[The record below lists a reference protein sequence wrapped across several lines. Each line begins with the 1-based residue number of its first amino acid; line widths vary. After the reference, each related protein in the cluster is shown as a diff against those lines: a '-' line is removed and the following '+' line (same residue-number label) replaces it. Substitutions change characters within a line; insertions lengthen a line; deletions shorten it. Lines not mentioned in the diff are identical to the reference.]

1 MDPFSTYPRALL
13 TTCLTGYLIPFH
25 KMHVWFRWI
34 FYLNPGA
41 YAFEALMANEFVGRE
56 FRCIEPDYIPYGQG
70 YPNSAS
76 PYRGCSVLGS
86 NQEGIIDG
94 AAYIREQYSYSFD
107 HIWRSFGIIVG
118 FWVFFIF
125 LTSLGF
131 ELRNSQVGSSVLL
144 YKRGSKS
151 KRQSDEDKVVSRGPA
166 DLGLIS
172 GSVKH
177 STFTWNELDYY
188 VPFNGEKKQLLDK
201 VFGFVKPGSL
211 IALMGAS
218 GAGKTTWV
226 AFRFLNSSI
235 SANKDL
241 GRLLDVLAQRKDSG
255 EIIGSILIDGRPQGI
270 SFQRATGYCEQ
281 LDVHEKTATVREA
294 LIFSALL
301 RQPSHVSY
309 DEKVNYVDHIINLLE
324 LADIS
329 DALIGGESL
338 NPKLET
344 LADHSKYL
352 VQASVLNSESV

>member
-1 MDPFSTYPRALL
+1 
-13 TTCLTGYLIPFH
+13 
-25 KMHVWFRWI
+25 
-34 FYLNPGA
+34 
-41 YAFEALMANEFVGRE
+41 MANEFVGRE

-70 YPNSAS
+70 YPGSVS

-144 YKRGSKS
+144 YKRGSKL
-151 KRQSDEDKVVSRGPA
+151 KRQGDEDKVVSRSPV
-166 DLGLIS
+166 DLGSIS
-172 GSVKH
+172 GSVNH

-211 IALMGAS
+211 VALMGAS

-235 SANKDL
+235 SADKEL

-255 EIIGSILIDGRPQGI
+255 EIIGSILIDGRPQGV
-270 SFQRATGYCEQ
+270 SFQRTTGYCEQ

-294 LIFSALL
+294 LVFSALL

-309 DEKVNYVDHIINLLE
+309 DEKVKYVDHIINLLE
-324 LADIS
+324 LGDIS

-338 NPKLET
+338 KLKLAT

-352 VQASVLNSESV
+352 VRASASSSGNV